1 MKKSIAIIGEG
12 ETEWFYFDSL
22 RVASRYPFRL
32 APDFPA
38 HSDIDHLLKLSK
50 AKMKEGYDYVVCL
63 LDMDRLNSVPA
74 EMKKYRVFK
83 KRKENKGIM
92 FIETNPC
99 TEFWFLL
106 HFLPTLQVKH
116 YTSYEQLLPELQRYM
131 PGYEKTKK
139 YFVRTKLYDFLV
151 KHGNLDIAKK
161 NGEAL
166 SELAAL
172 HPEDRISYSQVSRVL
187 KLLEHLKSENIR

>member
-22 RVASRYPFRL
+22 RVACRYPFRL

-50 AKMKEGYDYVVCL
+50 AKVKEGYDYVVCL
-63 LDMDRLNSVPA
+63 LDMDRLNNVTA
-74 EMKKYRVFK
+74 EMKKYRAFK
-83 KRKENKGIM
+83 NKKENSGIM

-106 HFLPTLQVKH
+106 HFLPQLQVKH
-116 YTSYEQLLPELQRYM
+116 YSSYEQLLPELQKYM
-131 PGYEKTKK
+131 PGYEKTKR
-139 YFVRTKLYDFLV
+139 YFVRTKLYDYLV
-151 KHGNLDIAKK
+151 KYGNLDDAMK

-166 SELAAL
+166 SDMASL
-172 HPEDRISYSQVSRVL
+172 HPEDRIAFSQVAKVL
-187 KLLEHLKSENIR
+187 KLLERLKAENNR